1 MSIIS
6 IEPYGRNEP
15 VVRIALIAD
24 AYPPMR
30 TSGAVQ
36 VRDLAQELALL
47 GHEVTVLVPAV
58 IRGAPWSIATVGGV
72 QVLSLAALPTKDVSY
87 VRRTIAEALLPFKM
101 LRGIHRS
108 PLGSIQWQ
116 AAIWYSPS
124 IFLGLLVAVLRGST
138 KCRSYL
144 ILRDI
149 FPEWAVDM
157 GLLRKG
163 FAYRFFKVVEWIQYA
178 VADVIGVQS
187 HSNLG
192 YLARWTRK
200 PRRKLEVLHNW
211 LAAAPDIGCSISVEK
226 TSLTGRIILVYAGNM
241 GVAQGMDILLDLA
254 TRLKTRRD
262 IGFLF
267 VGRGS
272 DVPRL
277 RALAESRALDNVM
290 FHDEIEPS
298 EMPGLLGQCHI
309 GMVALDPRHR
319 THNVPGK
326 FLAYMQAGLP
336 VLARINAG
344 NDLAA
349 LIEKEHVGY
358 AYVGESV
365 EFLES
370 LTLQLCNDKAMRQKM
385 SANSARLALSA
396 FSVSAAARQITKALF
411 EP

>member
-1 MSIIS
+1 
-6 IEPYGRNEP
+6 
-15 VVRIALIAD
+15 LIAD
-24 AYPPMR
+24 AYPPLR

-36 VRDLAQELALL
+36 VRDLAQEFAFQ
-47 GHEVTVLVPAV
+47 GHEVTVLVPSV
-58 IRGAPWSIATVGGV
+58 TRDAPWALATVGGV
-72 QVLSLAALPTKDVSY
+72 QVLSLAALPTKDVGY

-101 LRGIHRS
+101 LRGIRNS
-108 PLGSIQWQ
+108 PLRSVEWQ
-116 AAIWYSPS
+116 VAIWYSPS
-124 IFLGLLVAVLRGST
+124 IFLGLLVGALKRST

-157 GLLRKG
+157 GLLRRG
-163 FAYRFFKVVEWIQYA
+163 LAYRFFKGIEWTQYA
-178 VADVIGVQS
+178 AADVIGVQS
-187 HSNLG
+187 PSNLD
-192 YLARWTRK
+192 YLAQWAKKK
-200 PRRKLEVLHNW
+200 PGRRLEVLHNW
-211 LAAAPDIGCSISVEK
+211 LAAAPNIGCSISVQK
-226 TSLTGRIILVYAGNM
+226 TSLAGRIILVYAGNM

-254 TRLKTRRD
+254 GRLQTRRD
-262 IGFLF
+262 VGFLF

-272 DVPRL
+272 EVSRL
-277 RALAESRALDNVM
+277 RSLAESRGLDNVL
-290 FHDEIEPS
+290 FRDEIEPA

-309 GMVALDPRHR
+309 GIVALDPRHR

-365 EFLES
+365 DSLELLAVQLS
-370 LTLQLCNDKAMRQKM
+370 DNPTLREEM
-385 SANSARLALSA
+385 SANAVQLAQRA
-396 FSVSAAARQITKALF
+396 FSVSAAANQITEALT
-411 EP
+411 ES